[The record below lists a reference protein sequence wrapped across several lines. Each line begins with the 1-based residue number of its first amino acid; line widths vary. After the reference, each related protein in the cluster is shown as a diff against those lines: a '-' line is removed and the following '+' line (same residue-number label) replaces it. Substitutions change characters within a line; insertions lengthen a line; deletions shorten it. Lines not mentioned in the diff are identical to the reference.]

1 MDGIT
6 AQWVRFSF
14 PSSLPPSLPPLVLR
28 HSIQLLGGLMYLYR
42 LHRLMALVTG
52 VGLGVFFVVT
62 GVHLLSLPPSLPPSL
77 LSYKKNHRIHSTLP

>member
-1 MDGIT
+1 
-6 AQWVRFSF
+6 
-14 PSSLPPSLPPLVLR
+14 
-28 HSIQLLGGLMYLYR
+28 MYLYR